1 MSKSR
6 SMLDRSADPVAQ
18 GQRERVKPK
27 KTKSE
32 LKQLNVTVTAEQHT
46 KLRLLAAK
54 EGTTQSE
61 IIQAF
66 IEGIDLGF

>member
-1 MSKSR
+1 MSKKR
-6 SMLDRSADPVAQ
+6 SMLDRNADPVAQ

-27 KTKSE
+27 KTQSAS
-32 LKQLNVTVTAEQHT
+32 KQLNVTVTEDQHT

-61 IIQAF
+61 IIQTF
-66 IEGIDLGF
+66 IDGIDLGF